1 MGKLKHYKS
10 IWLNLDVYV
19 DANQTV
25 HIQPYTVAVSPDFPQ
40 ACLV

>member
-1 MGKLKHYKS
+1 
-10 IWLNLDVYV
+10 VYV

>member
-1 MGKLKHYKS
+1 
-10 IWLNLDVYV
+10 VYV

-25 HIQPYTVAVSPDFPQ
+25 HIQPYTVAVSLDFPH